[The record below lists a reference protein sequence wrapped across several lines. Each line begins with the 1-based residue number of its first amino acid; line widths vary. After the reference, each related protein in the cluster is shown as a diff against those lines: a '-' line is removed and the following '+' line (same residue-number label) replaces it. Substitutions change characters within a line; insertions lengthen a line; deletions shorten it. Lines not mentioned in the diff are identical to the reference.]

1 MDATA
6 IRLRRGRLIHAT
18 PDYVRT
24 ACGLPCVGATLRADA
39 VPTCKACLRVLLGE
53 NR

>member
-18 PDYVRT
+18 HEYVRT

-39 VPTCKACLRVLLGE
+39 VPDCKPCLRALLGE
-53 NR
+53 TR